1 MGLIKASDWRFSVRI
16 STGGS
21 VFMAGQ
27 SEGKQRKKTRQH
39 TMGEMKTLQARV
51 QELEEA
57 LSESKWAEEALKQ
70 GEFVAAATI
79 EGMPDGVMLVNMSG
93 EIIYVNKACERL
105 LGYKA
110 DELLG
115 VSALKL
121 PTYSRSKDRVKAQEY
136 LKNVIQEG
144 SANPIDMSA
153 LTKDGE
159 ETPISFTASIIK
171 DAQNNPKTLVAVIRD
186 VSERKHAEEALRDSE
201 ELSRGMLEAA
211 TTGIYFLQ
219 DGKFLYVNRLFEEL
233 SGYTFDELIGTHS
246 LDYVHP
252 DDRDTVRAK
261 AIEVLKGQSSCPYE
275 FRLIRKDSG
284 IVWVLDRV
292 ASIQY
297 KGKRSVLGTLMDIT
311 ERKHAEA
318 EVNRYTRQLET
329 LFNIGTTVSQTL
341 NLEELLVSV
350 LDRVLKVTGVEIA
363 GIFLLDEKTRELV
376 LRASRGMSVSFVR
389 EVKILSAGEG
399 ILKQVVETGKPL
411 LVENMSLEP
420 RFNHHGTK
428 KWRVQSFA
436 ALSIMAKEK
445 ILGMM
450 GIGSYGHRE
459 FPDWEVRMLGTIAN
473 QIGMAIDNAQLY
485 EHALE
490 LAFTD
495 GLTGLYN
502 RRYLMDQIE
511 REFIRAQRIKA
522 LLSLIMIDLDGLKG
536 INDRFGHHVG
546 DSFLK
551 EVARIVKVNTRAS
564 DVAARWGG
572 DEFMLLAPGTDS
584 KGADKIAERIRAQVE
599 HFKIKL
605 EGEEAGITVSA
616 GIVSYPTN
624 ASVVPELVKKAD
636 EAMYCA
642 KRAGKNRSYVCSP

>member
-51 QELEEA
+51 RELEEA

-511 REFIRAQRIKA
+511 REFIRAQRSKA
-522 LLSLIMIDLDGLKG
+522 PLSLIMIDLDGLKG

-551 EVARIVKVNTRAS
+551 EVARIVKANTRAS

-605 EGEEAGITVSA
+605 EGEEAGITISA

>member
-51 QELEEA
+51 RELEEA

-511 REFIRAQRIKA
+511 REFIRAQRSKA
-522 LLSLIMIDLDGLKG
+522 PLSLIMIDLDGLKG

-551 EVARIVKVNTRAS
+551 EVARIVKANTRAS

>member
-511 REFIRAQRIKA
+511 REFIRAQRSKA
-522 LLSLIMIDLDGLKG
+522 PLSLIMIDLDGLKG

-551 EVARIVKVNTRAS
+551 EVARIVKANTRAS

-642 KRAGKNRSYVCSP
+642 KRAGKNRSYVCSH